1 MYYTVLQTRGP
12 RAHSP
17 LQLAFMH
24 GSQAT
29 GTFWTIGQRSTLGN
43 CIPQGTALSFGSELH
58 SEIPCI
64 CIQRSS
70 PGCAVQYSRT
80 AGESLSRASRCDA
93 SSVEC
98 VAIATSRV
106 TCICMLPQVVCV
118 GECPGWMFVPE

>member
-64 CIQRSS
+64 CIQRSRIL
-70 PGCAVQYSRT
+70 VQGALYST
-80 AGESLSRASRCDA
+80 
-93 SSVEC
+93 
-98 VAIATSRV
+98 VAEVYQYVYPAMV
-106 TCICMLPQVVCV
+106 
-118 GECPGWMFVPE
+118 